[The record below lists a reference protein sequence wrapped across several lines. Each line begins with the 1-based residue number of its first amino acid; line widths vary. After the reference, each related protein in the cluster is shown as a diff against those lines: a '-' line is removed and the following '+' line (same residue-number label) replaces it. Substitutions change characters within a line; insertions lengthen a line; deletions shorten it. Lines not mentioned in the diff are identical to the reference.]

1 MRPVLSLAGGAHDL
15 EFGHGVARFAPAG
28 DGIKMI
34 FTEAEV
40 I

>member
-1 MRPVLSLAGGAHDL
+1 MRPALSSVPGARDL

-28 DGIKMI
+28 DGIKDI
-34 FTEAEV
+34 FTEAEA